1 MSYLFSA
8 GQAVEFYLQKE
19 LYTVR
24 YLTPDLLVSYNNT
37 MEKITKRQKQL
48 LEIIYNYIKDTGY
61 PPTFEEMR
69 ESLDVVSN
77 QSIIDLLTKLENQK
91 LLKRNEA
98 SARSL
103 TILPLGNKILER
115 PPLIPFLGST
125 TAGSPM
131 ETMEIAGEWKQISPE
146 IKELKNNVFILKVFG
161 DSMINAGIENEDIVL
176 VKEQKEFISG
186 DIVLAQTEDGSTIKR
201 FISEDKPPYIYLKPE
216 NSKYKNII
224 FTDGME
230 LKGKVISIL
239 KNGYWGPV
247 K

>member
-1 MSYLFSA
+1 M
-8 GQAVEFYLQKE
+8 
-19 LYTVR
+19 
-24 YLTPDLLVSYNNT
+24 TPDFLVSYNDLMT
-37 MEKITKRQKQL
+37 KITKRQKQL
-48 LEIIYNYIKDTGY
+48 LEIIYDYIRDTGY

-69 ESLDVVSN
+69 ESLGVVSN
-77 QSIIDLLTKLENQK
+77 QSIIDLLAKLEKQK

-103 TILPLGNKILER
+103 TILPFGDKILER
-115 PPLIPFLGST
+115 PALIPFLGAT

-131 ETMEIAGEWKQISPE
+131 EAMEIAGEWKQISPE

-201 FISEDKPPYIYLKPE
+201 FISDDKPPYIYLKPE
-216 NSKYKNII
+216 NPKYKNIP
-224 FTDGME
+224 FSENME
-230 LKGKVISIL
+230 LKGKIISIL